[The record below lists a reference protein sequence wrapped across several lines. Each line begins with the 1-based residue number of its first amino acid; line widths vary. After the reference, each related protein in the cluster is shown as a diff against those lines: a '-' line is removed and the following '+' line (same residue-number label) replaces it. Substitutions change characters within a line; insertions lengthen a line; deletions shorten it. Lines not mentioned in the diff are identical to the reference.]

1 MPKRVLAAGLALL
14 ALSVAACSSSSP
26 ETIRGCVIEPG
37 TKCVDA
43 DLSYTNPSY
52 TNLRKADLSDADL
65 SYTNLRRANLTDA
78 NLTDADLSY
87 TNLSDA
93 DLTAANLT
101 GADLY
106 AANLRGANLT
116 GTKGLP

>member
-43 DLSYTNPSY
+43 DLSYTN
-52 TNLRKADLSDADL
+52 LRG
-65 SYTNLRRANLTDA
+65 T
-78 NLTDADLSY
+78 
-87 TNLSDA
+87 
-93 DLTAANLT
+93 
-101 GADLY
+101 
-106 AANLRGANLT
+106 NLRGADLT